1 MRRFLPLLLVPIL
14 ATLALSAFAADAP
27 PTAQFEGRV
36 DVREVLLDVLVTDR
50 QGNVIVG
57 LGPKDFRVTENGKPV
72 DLAGLSFY
80 SNRKFL
86 GSTAEAAHPAVTRIA
101 TDAPLENRYFV
112 LLFDDVRSL
121 SLDAPELVSQQLQ
134 AARKAK
140 EWVGKLLANDW
151 VAVLTYDRKL
161 KVHTDF
167 TRDQR
172 VLVAA
177 IQDAVSGKNPE
188 SEWPSRAGATSDNV
202 PSLVA
207 QLPKGKALRDK
218 TESIYDALAVISKA
232 SAPITGRKNLLLFT
246 IGFGQIN
253 SFGQYLPDARYYPQ
267 TQQALNDANVAVYT
281 IDLSLPGTEHTLSGG
296 MNQLAADTGGTY
308 LFNFVSFLTPLEK
321 ISRENNG
328 YYLLAY
334 KSERPAGAEGFQKV
348 EVKLANPEFKV
359 KAREGYSYGKRGDS

>member
-1 MRRFLPLLLVPIL
+1 MRRFLSSTLAPIL
-14 ATLALSAFAADAP
+14 ATFAGYAFAADTP
-27 PTAQFEGRV
+27 PTAQFEERV

-57 LGPKDFRVTENGKPV
+57 LEPKDFRVTENGKPV

-86 GSTAEAAHPAVTRIA
+86 GSAAEAAKRSVA

-121 SLDAPELVSQQLQ
+121 TLDAPELVSQQLQ

-140 EWVGKLLANDW
+140 EWVGQLLANDW
-151 VAVLTYDRKL
+151 VAVATYDRKL
-161 KVHTDF
+161 KVHADF

-172 VLVAA
+172 ALVAA
-177 IQDAVSGKNPE
+177 IQDAVSGKDPE
-188 SEWPSRAGATSDNV
+188 TEWASRTGAAATAGNV
-202 PSLVA
+202 PSLLA
-207 QLPKGKALRDK
+207 QLPKGKDLRDK
-218 TESIYDALAVISKA
+218 TESIYDALAELAKA
-232 SAPITGRKNLLLFT
+232 ATPIVGRKNLLLFT
-246 IGFGQIN
+246 TGFGQIN
-253 SFGQYLPDARYYPQ
+253 SFGQYLPDPRYYRP

-281 IDLSLPGTEHTLSGG
+281 IDLNLPGTEHTLSGG

-321 ISRENNG
+321 ISQENNG

-359 KAREGYSYGKRGDS
+359 KAREGYSYGKHGDS